1 MADVSGSVGDAAG
14 ELPVVDLPVVDLP
27 LVDHHCHGVVTGDLD
42 RAGFEAL
49 ISEGGAPPPGLTN
62 FDTPVGMAIRRHCAP
77 VLDLPPH
84 AAPDVYVAR
93 RAELGAAEVNRRF
106 LASTGT
112 AAFGVD
118 TGFRPD
124 GLAAPAELAALAG
137 GAAAHEVVRLEAV
150 AEAVAADGV
159 EPDALVD
166 AVAER
171 LAAALAGGAIGFKTV
186 AAYRVGLDVVATPP
200 PATDVTRAAASWLG
214 AGPGPGGWRLADP
227 LLTRALL
234 GLAVDLGRP
243 IQVHV
248 GFGVADIRM
257 HLADPSRL
265 TDWLHTHRVPVML
278 LHCWPWHRQAAY
290 LAAVHPHVYLDL
302 GLTMTYAAARAGA
315 LLEEALELAP
325 FGKLLYSSDAFG
337 VAEFYH
343 LGASAFRGALGA
355 ALAARVASG
364 EWPAADAD
372 RVAALVAWG
381 NACRVYGL
389 PVPSVPSVPS

>member
-1 MADVSGSVGDAAG
+1 MVDVS
-14 ELPVVDLPVVDLP
+14 DLP
-27 LVDHHCHGVVTGDLD
+27 LLPLIDHHCHGVVTGVLD
-42 RAGFEAL
+42 RPGFEAL
-49 ISEGGAPPPGLTN
+49 ISEGGAPPPELTN
-62 FDTPVGMAIRRHCAP
+62 FDTPVGAAIRRHCAP

-84 AAPDVYVAR
+84 AEPGAYLAR

-124 GLAAPAELAALAG
+124 GLTTPAELAALAG
-137 GAAAHEVVRLEAV
+137 DGATGHEVVRLEAV
-150 AEAVAADGV
+150 AEAVAAAGV
-159 EPDALVD
+159 EPDALLG
-166 AVAER
+166 AVGER
-171 LAAALAGGAIGFKTV
+171 LAAAVAGGAIGVKTI
-186 AAYRVGLDVVATPP
+186 AAYRVGLGVDPAP
-200 PATDVTRAAASWLG
+200 PAAADVTRAAAAWIG

-248 GFGVADIRM
+248 GFGDPDIRM
-257 HLADPSRL
+257 HRADPSLL
-265 TDWLHTHRVPVML
+265 TDWLHTHRVPMML

-302 GLTMTYAAARAGA
+302 GLTMTYTATRAGA
-315 LLEEALELAP
+315 LLEEVLELAP

-337 VAEFYH
+337 AAELYH
-343 LGASAFRGALGA
+343 LGAATFRGALGA
-355 ALAARVASG
+355 SLAGRVAAG
-364 EWPAADAD
+364 EWAAADAE
-372 RVAALVAWG
+372 RVAELVAWG

-389 PVPSVPSVPS
+389 PAPS

>member
-1 MADVSGSVGDAAG
+1 MADVSGSAGDAVG
-14 ELPVVDLPVVDLP
+14 ELPLAGLP
-27 LVDHHCHGVVTGDLD
+27 LVDHHCHGVVTGVLD

-62 FDTPVGMAIRRHCAP
+62 FDTPVGMSIRRHCAP
-77 VLDLPPH
+77 VLDLPPR
-84 AAPDVYVAR
+84 AEPDAYVAR

-124 GLAAPAELAALAG
+124 GLTSPAELAALAG
-137 GAAAHEVVRLEAV
+137 PSGSTPAAGHEVVRLEAV
-150 AEAVAADGV
+150 AEAVAAAGV
-159 EPDALVD
+159 EPDALLG

-171 LAAALAGGAIGFKTV
+171 LAAAAAGGAIGVKTV
-186 AAYRVGLDVVATPP
+186 AAYRVGLDVDPAPP
-200 PATDVTRAAASWLG
+200 SAADVTRAAAAWLG

-248 GFGVADIRM
+248 GFGDADIRM
-257 HLADPSRL
+257 HRADPSRL

-343 LGASAFRGALGA
+343 LGATAFRGALGG

-364 EWPAADAD
+364 EWAAADAE
-372 RVAALVAWG
+372 RVAALVGWG

-389 PVPSVPSVPS
+389 PVPS

>member
-1 MADVSGSVGDAAG
+1 MADGPGSVGEAVG
-14 ELPVVDLPVVDLP
+14 ELP
-27 LVDHHCHGVVTGDLD
+27 LVDHHCHGVATGDLD

-62 FDTPVGMAIRRHCAP
+62 FDTPVGMAIRRECAP
-77 VLDLPPH
+77 VLGLPAH
-84 AAPDVYVAR
+84 ADPAAYVGR
-93 RAELGAAEVNRRF
+93 RALLGAAEVNRRF

-124 GLAAPAELAALAG
+124 GLTSPADLADLAG
-137 GAAAHEVVRLEAV
+137 RPGAGHEVVRLEAV
-150 AEAVAADGV
+150 AEAVAAAGV
-159 EPDALVD
+159 EPDALAG

-171 LAAALAGGAIGFKTV
+171 LAAAVAGGAIGFKTV
-186 AAYRVGLDVVATPP
+186 AAYRVGLDVA
-200 PATDVTRAAASWLG
+200 PAAPAAADVTRAAAAWLG
-214 AGPGPGGWRLADP
+214 AGPGANGWRLADP

-248 GFGVADIRM
+248 GFGDADIRM
-257 HLADPSRL
+257 HRADPSRL
-265 TDWLHTHRVPVML
+265 TDWLHTHRAPVML

-302 GLTMTYAAARAGA
+302 GLTMTYTAGRAAT
-315 LLEEALELAP
+315 LLAEAMELAP

-343 LGASAFRGALGA
+343 LGATTFRRALTDV
-355 ALAARVASG
+355 LTERVASG
-364 EWPAADAD
+364 EWPAADAV
-372 RVAALVAWG
+372 RVAALVGWG

-389 PVPSVPSVPS
+389 PAPPVPSVPS

>member
-1 MADVSGSVGDAAG
+1 MQLGAVVAG
-14 ELPVVDLPVVDLP
+14 LP

-42 RAGFEAL
+42 RPGLEAL
-49 ISEGGAPPPGLTN
+49 ISEGGAPPDGLTN

-84 AAPDVYVAR
+84 AEPGAYVAR
-93 RAELGAAEVNRRF
+93 RAELGATEVNRRF
-106 LASTGT
+106 LEPTGT

-124 GLAAPAELAALAG
+124 GLTAPAELAALAG
-137 GAAAHEVVRLEAV
+137 YGATGHEVVRLEAV
-150 AEAVAADGV
+150 AEDVAAAGV
-159 EPDALVD
+159 EPDALLG

-171 LAAALAGGAIGFKTV
+171 LAAAVAGGAIGFKTV
-186 AAYRVGLDVVATPP
+186 AAYRVGLDVDPAP
-200 PATDVTRAAASWLG
+200 PAAADVTRAAAAWLG
-214 AGPGPGGWRLADP
+214 AGPGPGGRRLADP

-248 GFGVADIRM
+248 GLGDADIRM
-257 HLADPSRL
+257 HRADPSRL

-302 GLTMTYAAARAGA
+302 GLTMTYTAGRATA
-315 LLEEALELAP
+315 LLAEAMEVAP
-325 FGKLLYSSDAFG
+325 FAKLLYSSDAFG

-343 LGASAFRGALGA
+343 LGATAFRRALTGV
-355 ALAARVASG
+355 LTARVAEG
-364 EWPAADAD
+364 EWPAADAE

-381 NACRVYGL
+381 NACRVYGF
-389 PVPSVPSVPS
+389 PVPS